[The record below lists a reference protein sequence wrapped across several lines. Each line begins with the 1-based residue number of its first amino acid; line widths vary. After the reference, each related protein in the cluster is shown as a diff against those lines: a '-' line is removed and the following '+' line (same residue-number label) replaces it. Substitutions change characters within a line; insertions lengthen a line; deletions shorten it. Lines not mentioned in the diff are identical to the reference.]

1 MAVTSRSGSW
11 RVRGVLLA
19 ALLVAGSLAG
29 ARAQH
34 ELTGELP
41 QPAGDAGPALVVV
54 FGGTGRTGRLVL
66 AELARTPA
74 FAVRAVA
81 RDPAAAQADPALAGL
96 AQWVPGDV
104 TAAATLAPVL
114 RGARYVICTV
124 GATDRSGPNGPEFVD
139 YGGVRSLAAAA
150 RDAGVRQFVLVSS
163 MGVESG
169 GGVVGWFLNLLS
181 GDALEW
187 KQRGEQALR
196 ASGVPYTIVRPGGLT
211 DKPGGSAGVRFQQG
225 DQGMGSIPRADV
237 AAVVVAALGE
247 ADAIGRTF
255 EIRTDDGLAPGAW
268 RRDFAGLARDRAGR

>member
-1 MAVTSRSGSW
+1 MAV
-11 RVRGVLLA
+11 A
-19 ALLVAGSLAG
+19 LAG
-29 ARAQH
+29 VARAQH

-41 QPAGDAGPALVVV
+41 KPAGDRGPALVAV
-54 FGGTGRTGRLVL
+54 FGATGRTGRLVL
-66 AELARTPA
+66 AELARQPA

-81 RDPAAAQADPALAGL
+81 RDPAAARANGALAAS

-104 TAAATLAPVL
+104 TDAATLAPAL

-124 GATDRSGPNGPEFVD
+124 GATDRSGPNSPEFVD
-139 YGGVRSLAAAA
+139 FGGVRSLAAAA
-150 RDAGVRQFVLVSS
+150 RDAGVEQFVLVSS

-211 DKPGGSAGVRFQQG
+211 DKAGGGAGVRFQQG

-237 AAVVVAALGE
+237 AAVVVATLGE
-247 ADAIGRTF
+247 ADAINRTF
-255 EIRTDDGLAPGAW
+255 EIRTDTSLAPGAW
-268 RRDFAGLARDRAGR
+268 RRDFGGLARDRLAR